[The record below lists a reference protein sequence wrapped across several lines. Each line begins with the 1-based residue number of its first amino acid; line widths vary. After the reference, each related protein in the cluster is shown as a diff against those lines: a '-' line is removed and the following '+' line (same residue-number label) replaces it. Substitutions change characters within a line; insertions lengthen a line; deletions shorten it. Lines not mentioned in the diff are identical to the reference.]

1 MKTAGIQQDSARRP
15 AWMVLPALQVL
26 LLCFIARP
34 VSGMEWAIFSTFL
47 LITAYSSWQLFA
59 DDSPFSLNKIGWLF
73 SAVFMGIAPSAQVAL
88 HHSPWREGDI
98 LPATMAHANV
108 LILGC
113 LVLYTAVRYLLRS
126 KLPGHPFPDPPA
138 NPVYARRFRI
148 VAIPLLLIC
157 GACLIAAYGWKGL
170 FLRGYFETRSHDYD
184 PTLQLL
190 LDKIVRGIIV
200 YLSLAAI
207 LLRRRQQIS
216 GRLCTAVLI
225 MAFLLTFPLAVPRY
239 LAFTLYL
246 SWLLASG
253 RGWIERRYS
262 FVLIILGILLLAAP
276 VVDVTRYAGIDMN
289 IRLQRPAALFEKAY
303 FATDYDAYSSLC
315 RTIQYT
321 DTAGST
327 HGRQLAGV
335 LLFFVPRSI
344 WPGKPIG
351 SGAYL
356 FTQLNFEFKN
366 VSCTY
371 LAEGY
376 INFGL
381 AGSLL
386 FTLLMAASIT
396 AYDTWF
402 RRHSATAGFSY
413 AYLFYFVSVGMLLFV
428 LRGDLLSSFAF
439 TCGLFGSGW
448 LLHQLL
454 RIGGKKTEHG
464 RS

>member
-1 MKTAGIQQDSARRP
+1 MKTAGIQQESARRP
-15 AWMVLPALQVL
+15 AWVVLPALQVL
-26 LLCFIARP
+26 LLCLIARP
-34 VSGMEWAIFSTFL
+34 ASGTEWLICSTFL
-47 LITAYSSWQLFA
+47 LITAFSSWQLFA
-59 DDSPFSLNKIGWLF
+59 DKSPFSLNKIWWLF
-73 SAVFMGIAPSAQVAL
+73 SAVFMGIAPSAQMAL

-98 LPATMAHANV
+98 LPATMVHANV

-113 LVLYTAVRYLLRS
+113 LLLYTAVRYLLRKKIPGS
-126 KLPGHPFPDPPA
+126 PLPDRPVS
-138 NPVYARRFRI
+138 PVYTQRFRI
-148 VAIPLLLIC
+148 IAIPLLLVC
-157 GACLIAAYGWKGL
+157 GTCLIVAYGWKGL

-216 GRLCTAVLI
+216 GRLCTAVLVI
-225 MAFLLTFPLAVPRY
+225 AFLLTFPLAVPRY

-253 RGWIERRYS
+253 KGWIDRRHS

-335 LLFFVPRSI
+335 LLFFVPRGL

-356 FTQLNFEFKN
+356 FTQLNFDFKN

-386 FTLLMAASIT
+386 FTLLMAACIT
-396 AYDTWF
+396 GYDTWF
-402 RRHSATAGFSY
+402 RRRTATGCFSY
-413 AYLFYFVSVGMLLFV
+413 AYLFYFVSVGMLLFI
-428 LRGDLLSSFAF
+428 LRGDLLSSAAF
-439 TCGLFGSGW
+439 TCGLWGSGW

-454 RIGGKKTEHG
+454 CVGRKKTEHG
-464 RS
+464 RT